1 MGNGNSPCLFALRQV
16 DYDKPSLRF
25 SKKIFVSFFFL
36 EGMTVVYVHVCFN
49 LWNELFS
56 FRVIMNHLSCIL
68 LIITQFTHALMEW
81 SDSAN
86 CSQNAGQQSSYNC
99 IAMFCPN

>member
-1 MGNGNSPCLFALRQV
+1 MYSFNYDPIYPCINYIDTTTV
-16 DYDKPSLRF
+16 TIIIVSL
-25 SKKIFVSFFFL
+25 V
-36 EGMTVVYVHVCFN
+36 
-49 LWNELFS
+49 
-56 FRVIMNHLSCIL
+56 
-68 LIITQFTHALMEW
+68 ALMEW